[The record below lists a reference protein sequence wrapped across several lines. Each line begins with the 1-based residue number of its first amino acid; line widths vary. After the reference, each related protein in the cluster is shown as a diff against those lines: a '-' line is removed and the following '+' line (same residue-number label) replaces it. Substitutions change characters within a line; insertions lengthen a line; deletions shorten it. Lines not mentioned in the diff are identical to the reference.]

1 MENRML
7 SRLIIATVTALSLSA
22 CIATPRLELAEHYT
36 FDHVYIVQ
44 EPMSYNDILCCY
56 DCTV

>member
-1 MENRML
+1 MNTRFVITL
-7 SRLIIATVTALSLSA
+7 LASLSLTG
-22 CIATPRLELAEHYT
+22 CIATPRLELAEVYN
-36 FDHVYIVQ
+36 FDNVHVVQ